1 MLKNIKLHRIAHD
14 YKFDFTAIEA
24 ALKEGKFIACGAN
37 QEESIGWIEPR
48 GEEHGPLLESV
59 GGHWFIKLMFESKIL
74 PGSVVTEEV
83 KKRVIAMEATSGRKP
98 AKKEKKEITEDV
110 RNDLLAKAFT
120 KKSAALIWLDTSTR
134 MLVIEA
140 STQTRADAILTE
152 LVKALPGFSAT
163 PIQPQ
168 TSPEGAMAVWLDT
181 QEVPAKFTAD
191 RDCVLQSADESKAT
205 VKYAKHALDID
216 EIRGHIKDGKRP
228 VQLGM
233 TWDSRVSFVLTNTFA
248 IKGLSFL
255 DVVTDSKTEN
265 GFDADAAITT
275 GELSKLIPDLIA
287 ALGGEATT
295 D

>member
-1 MLKNIKLHRIAHD
+1 MLKNIKLHRIAPD
-14 YKFDFTAIEA
+14 YNFDFTTAEA
-24 ALKEGKFIACGAN
+24 ALKEGKFIECSAS
-37 QEESIGWIEPR
+37 QEESIGWLEPR

-59 GGHWFIKLMFESKIL
+59 GGHWIAKLMFESKIL
-74 PGSVVTEEV
+74 PGSVVAEEV

-98 AKKEKKEITEDV
+98 GKKEKKEITEDV

-120 KKSAALIWLDTSTR
+120 RKSAALIWLDPSTR

-140 STQTRADAILTE
+140 STQTRADIILTE
-152 LVKALPGFSAT
+152 LVKVLAGFSAT
-163 PIQPQ
+163 PIQSQ

-181 QEVPAKFTAD
+181 QEVPPAFTAD
-191 RDCVLQSADESKAT
+191 RDCVLQSSDESKAT

-216 EIRGHIKDGKRP
+216 EIRGHIATGKRP
-228 VQLGM
+228 VQLAM
-233 TWDSRVSFVLTNTFA
+233 TWNSRVSFVLTDTFA

-275 GELSKLIPDLIA
+275 GELSKLIPDLIE
-287 ALGGEATT
+287 ALGGEMVPA
-295 D
+295 